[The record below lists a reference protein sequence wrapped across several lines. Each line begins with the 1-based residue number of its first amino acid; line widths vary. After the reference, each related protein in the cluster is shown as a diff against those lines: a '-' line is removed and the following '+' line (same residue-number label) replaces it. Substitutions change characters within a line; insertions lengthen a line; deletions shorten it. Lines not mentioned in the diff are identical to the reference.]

1 MAFLSLLDLDRDGT
15 VSEDEPLCS
24 TRVRVA
30 VAFRTRITEADE
42 AAAGEKLR
50 RARATLSAPRV
61 EAARQWFDAID
72 VDAGGTLDEDEVFRA
87 VRRMLPSEDV
97 SRGLIGD
104 LFREIDVDR
113 SGDIDF
119 DEFLLLVTE
128 LDSGNIDFRE
138 FADGRWA

>member
-1 MAFLSLLDLDRDGT
+1 MMLVAHLVVRHDR
-15 VSEDEPLCS
+15 VQ
-24 TRVRVA
+24 V
-30 VAFRTRITEADE
+30 
-42 AAAGEKLR
+42 
-50 RARATLSAPRV
+50 
-61 EAARQWFDAID
+61 
-72 VDAGGTLDEDEVFRA
+72 VDAQVLVALVADHARVFRA